1 MSVRVRDFHAR
12 IQELMDERG
21 WTLNKLARMSG
32 VNQKTLDQMMK
43 RKTLPRLDNLQDIC
57 DGFGITMGA
66 FFKDDNETEDIKMR
80 YVDVELQKR
89 ASMLEDHV
97 KVYIINIMDEMI
109 GKQNIE

>member
-1 MSVRVRDFHAR
+1 
-12 IQELMDERG
+12 
-21 WTLNKLARMSG
+21 
-32 VNQKTLDQMMK
+32 
-43 RKTLPRLDNLQDIC
+43 
-57 DGFGITMGA
+57 MGA

-80 YVDVELQKR
+80 YVDDELQKR

>member
-1 MSVRVRDFHAR
+1 MSVRVRDIHAR

-57 DGFGITMGA
+57 DGLELRWGRFLRTTM
-66 FFKDDNETEDIKMR
+66 KLKILR
-80 YVDVELQKR
+80 
-89 ASMLEDHV
+89 
-97 KVYIINIMDEMI
+97 
-109 GKQNIE
+109 